1 MTEGAGVVGT
11 AVRVGLGVGSA
22 VVGRNVTV
30 GTRVGLRVG
39 AGVVGRNVIVGA
51 GVGNEVGAARML
63 WLLHN
68 SVGGFAEQM

>member
-11 AVRVGLGVGSA
+11 AERVGLGVGRA

-30 GTRVGLRVG
+30 GAIVGLGVG
-39 AGVVGRNVIVGA
+39 GAVVGRNVIVGA